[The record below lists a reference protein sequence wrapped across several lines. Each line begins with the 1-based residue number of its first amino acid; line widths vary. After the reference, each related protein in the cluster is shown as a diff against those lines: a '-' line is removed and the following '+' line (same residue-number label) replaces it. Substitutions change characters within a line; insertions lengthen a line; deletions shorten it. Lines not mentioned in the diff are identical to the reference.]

1 MGFKQRSQQVVFTNQ
16 ARCRDC
22 YRCVR
27 ICPVKAIVVKDGQAF
42 IDEERCLS
50 CGTCI
55 RECPQ
60 GAKTYRM
67 DLDKAEE
74 IVSQPFAAV
83 SIAPSFA
90 GIFEP
95 WQYTRL
101 PAALRRL
108 GFRYVAE
115 TAVGASIVAAQMSE
129 YLKCNPKQ
137 ACICTACPAVVT
149 YVEKYRPD
157 DIGCLMPIVSPMIAH
172 AMHIKKHFNEKARVV
187 FIGPCVAKKVEA
199 ERIQFAGLVDCVLT
213 FEELEEWFKKKNIDL
228 NTCEDSAFDEEP
240 DDKSRLFP
248 VEGGAMATAGLR
260 TDMVDNSLLFV
271 SGFGE
276 TQEAIDSLSAKK
288 IQSVVEPL
296 ICPQGCL
303 NGAGVKKAKGNL
315 FERRAKLIAYAQG
328 SVSNPA
334 LQETK
339 DITAAIFEK
348 KENGRRRDVTEEDIR
363 HILEKTGKVRTEDQL
378 NCGACGYLNCRDQ
391 AIAVMQGMAEPEMC
405 IPYMRRL
412 AEQRSDRI
420 MATSPN
426 GIIILNQELNVL
438 NYNPAF
444 ASMFHTNTSCIGKTI
459 GQFIDTDP
467 FTQVASGQ
475 TEMFDNIIT
484 QPTLKLTIRLI
495 VYALKAEKQYVGIF
509 IAIPSGRVSAERLAK
524 IKEETIQQA
533 RELYDHQIAMAKD
546 FAVYLGEYTA
556 KGEELVQKI
565 VDAVKEDASTKK
577 KEPS

>member
-1 MGFKQRSQQVVFTNQ
+1 MIFQQRPQQVVFTNQ
-16 ARCRDC
+16 ARCHDC

-42 IDEERCLS
+42 IDEARCLS

-60 GAKTYRM
+60 GAKTYRI

-74 IVSQPFAAV
+74 IAAGPFAAV

-115 TAVGASIVAAQMSE
+115 TAVGASLVAAQMSE
-129 YLKCNPKQ
+129 FLGANPKQ
-137 ACICTACPAVVT
+137 ASICTACPAVVT
-149 YVEKYRPD
+149 YIEKYRPD
-157 DIGCLMPIVSPMIAH
+157 EIGSLMPIVSPMIAH
-172 AMHIKKHFNEKARVV
+172 AMHIKKHFNDKARVV

-199 ERIQFAGLVDCVLT
+199 DRPQYAGLVDCVLT

-240 DDKSRLFP
+240 ADKSRLFP

-260 TDMVDNSLLFV
+260 TDMMDNKVLFV

-276 TQEAIDSLSAKK
+276 MQEAVDSLSTHK
-288 IQSVVEPL
+288 IQCVIEPL

-303 NGAGVKKAKGNL
+303 NGAGIKKAKGNL
-315 FERRAKLIAYAQG
+315 FERRSKLIAYAQLP
-328 SVSNPA
+328 VSNPS
-334 LQETK
+334 LQQTK
-339 DITAAIFEK
+339 DISAATFEK
-348 KENGRRRDVTEEDIR
+348 KESGRKLDVSDEDIR
-363 HILEKTGKVRTEDQL
+363 HVLEKTGKVRSEDQL

-391 AIAVMQGMAEPEMC
+391 AIAVIQGMAEPEMC

-426 GIIILNQELNVL
+426 GIIILNQELNVI

-444 ASMFHTNTSCIGKTI
+444 AGMFHTNTSCIGKTVA
-459 GQFIDTDP
+459 QFIDQEP
-467 FTQVASGQ
+467 FSRVASGQ
-475 TEMFDNIIT
+475 TEMFDGIIT
-484 QPTLKLTIRLI
+484 QPALDLTIRLI
-495 VYALKAEKQYVGIF
+495 VYALKEEKQYVGIF
-509 IAIPSGRVSAERLAK
+509 IAIPSGRVNAQRLEK
-524 IKEETIQQA
+524 IKAETIQQA
-533 RELYDHQIAMAKD
+533 RELYDHQITMARD
-546 FAVYLGEYTA
+546 FAVFLGEYTA

-565 VDAVKEDASTKK
+565 VDAVKED
-577 KEPS
+577 P

>member
-1 MGFKQRSQQVVFTNQ
+1 MTFKQRPQQVVFTNQ
-16 ARCRDC
+16 ASCRDC

-27 ICPVKAIVVKDGQAF
+27 VCPVKAIVIKDGQAF
-42 IDEERCLS
+42 IDEDRCLA

-74 IVSQPFAAV
+74 IIKEPFVAV

-115 TAVGASIVAAQMSE
+115 TAVGASLVAAQMAE
-129 YLKCNPKQ
+129 YVAKNPHQ
-137 ACICTACPAVVT
+137 SCVCTACPAAVT
-149 YVEKYRPD
+149 YIEKYRSD
-157 DIGCLMPIVSPMIAH
+157 EIGRLMPIVSPMIAH
-172 AMHIKKHFNEKARVV
+172 AIHIKKRFGQETKVI

-199 ERIQFAGLVDCVLT
+199 ERTQFAGLVDCVLT
-213 FEELEEWFKKKNIDL
+213 FEELDEWFKKRNIDL
-228 NTCEDSAFDEEP
+228 NTCEDSSFDEQPSER
-240 DDKSRLFP
+240 SRLFP
-248 VEGGAMATAGLR
+248 IEGGAMATAGLH
-260 TDMVDNSLLFV
+260 TGIVDNTVLFV
-271 SGFGE
+271 SGFAE
-276 TQEAIDSLSAKK
+276 TQEAVDSLASNK
-288 IQSVVEPL
+288 IQCVVEPL

-303 NGAGVKKAKGNL
+303 NGAGIKKAKGNL
-315 FERRAKLIAYAQG
+315 FERRSKLIAYAQAP
-328 SVSNPA
+328 VSNPS
-334 LQETK
+334 LQQTQ
-339 DITAAIFEK
+339 DIGAASFEK
-348 KENGRRRDVTEEDIR
+348 KDKGRKIQAGEEQIRRV
-363 HILEKTGKVRTEDQL
+363 LEKTGKVRKEDQL

-391 AIAVMQGMAEPEMC
+391 AIAVIQGMAEPEMC

-426 GIIILNQELNVL
+426 GIIILNQELNVI

-444 ASMFHTNTSCIGKTI
+444 ATMFHTNTSCIGKTVDH
-459 GQFIDTDP
+459 FIDPDP
-467 FTQVASGQ
+467 FSRVASGQ
-475 TEMFDNIIT
+475 TEMFDQIMT
-484 QPTLKLTIRLI
+484 QPALNLTFRLI
-495 VYALKAEKQYVGIF
+495 VYALKEEKQYVGIF
-509 IAIPSGRVSAERLAK
+509 IAIPSGRVNAERLEK

-533 RELYDHQIAMAKD
+533 RELYDHQISMAKD
-546 FAVYLGEYTA
+546 FAVFLGEYTA

-565 VDAVKEDASTKK
+565 VDAVKEDPTKSK
-577 KEPS
+577 